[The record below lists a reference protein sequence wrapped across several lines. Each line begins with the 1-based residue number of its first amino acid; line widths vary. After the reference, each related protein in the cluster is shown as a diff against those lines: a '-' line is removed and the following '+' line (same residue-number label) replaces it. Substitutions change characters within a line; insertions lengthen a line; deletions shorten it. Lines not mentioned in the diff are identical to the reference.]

1 MTGQKDKKRV
11 KKVVE
16 KITLGKEE
24 YERRERVRRRISY
37 KHWKDWYKFLET
49 KPSIEMILREIYQE
63 LDIRRSFG
71 SAFNARCSLESLELL
86 LEDQENEKNES

>member
-1 MTGQKDKKRV
+1 MTGQRDKKRL
-11 KKVVE
+11 KKLVE

-24 YERRERVRRRISY
+24 YERRQRVRRRISY
-37 KHWKDWYKFLET
+37 KHWKDWYKFLKT

-71 SAFNARCSLESLELL
+71 SVFNARCSLESLELL
-86 LEDQENEKNES
+86 LEDEKSEENES

>member
-1 MTGQKDKKRV
+1 MTGQRGKKRL
-11 KKVVE
+11 KKLVE

-24 YERRERVRRRISY
+24 YERRQRVRRRISY
-37 KHWKDWYKFLET
+37 KHWKDWYKFLKT

-71 SAFNARCSLESLELL
+71 SALNARYSLESLELL
-86 LEDQENEKNES
+86 LEDEKSEENES

>member
-11 KKVVE
+11 KKIVE

-37 KHWKDWYKFLET
+37 KHWKDWYKFLKT

-71 SAFNARCSLESLELL
+71 SALNARYSLESLELL
-86 LEDQENEKNES
+86 LEDEKSEENES